1 MGIVRL
7 YRAMDEKDSP
17 ILVSKNTDML
27 SIHSMNGEM
36 ISHELCSKTKRGIL
50 FSFTTSLDIA
60 KEYVKRYK
68 KGKIYFVDISLP
80 KPAQSVVE
88 IIPVFDRSFWLNRMA
103 LDDIL
108 LKEKMLKNP
117 TTERYHTVV
126 GLTNYS
132 QRTAC
137 GWACSLNEVMLQVNG
152 LELKELTDMSGN
164 ISIEETER
172 LLRDCYIKE
181 VPVPNIREL
190 RSLIEGTFDNVDLKR
205 KNLLDL
211 VNGDSWYKAT

>member
-68 KGKIYFVDISLP
+68 KGKY
-80 KPAQSVVE
+80 
-88 IIPVFDRSFWLNRMA
+88 
-103 LDDIL
+103 IL
-108 LKEKMLKNP
+108 LMFLCLN
-117 TTERYHTVV
+117 
-126 GLTNYS
+126 
-132 QRTAC
+132 QR
-137 GWACSLNEVMLQVNG
+137 
-152 LELKELTDMSGN
+152 
-164 ISIEETER
+164 
-172 LLRDCYIKE
+172 
-181 VPVPNIREL
+181 
-190 RSLIEGTFDNVDLKR
+190 
-205 KNLLDL
+205 NL
-211 VNGDSWYKAT
+211 